1 MPMTNVII
9 LMEWC
14 DDTSITPLKLGNSY
28 LNRFGIDEDAAFEIL
43 GIYYLKKSSKQNLKT
58 TISRKYKEEK
68 EQFDSKI
75 VNTAIQKAAENQSTG
90 IQSFFIYA
98 GYDYQYSTHVLKS
111 LVLEGMRRYGLQSA
125 MLTMICMWR
134 SHLVTKEQMEDYY
147 KGKKVNDIGWFKESV
162 HDDLQSL
169 FEKLKVGINQNE
181 YIYSFTLPKLTPEE
195 MKLIAT
201 KDLAYLQ
208 TYTVFGDGRNP
219 DVSDQDMNLSESK
232 SKFIYKLCL
241 RDSYSLSLDTE

>member
-43 GIYYLKKSSKQNLKT
+43 GIYYLKKSSKENLKT
-58 TISRKYKEEK
+58 TISRKYKGEK

-75 VNTAIQKAAENQSTG
+75 VNTAIQKAAENQSTN
-90 IQSFFIYA
+90 SESLFIYA

-111 LVLEGMRRYGLQSA
+111 LVLEGMRRYGLHSA

-147 KGKKVNDIGWFKESV
+147 KGRRLMI
-162 HDDLQSL
+162 L
-169 FEKLKVGINQNE
+169 
-181 YIYSFTLPKLTPEE
+181 
-195 MKLIAT
+195 
-201 KDLAYLQ
+201 
-208 TYTVFGDGRNP
+208 DG
-219 DVSDQDMNLSESK
+219 
-232 SKFIYKLCL
+232 
-241 RDSYSLSLDTE
+241 